1 MAALQ
6 EHLHGRQVLLVE
18 DNLFNR
24 QIARSFLRQAHVQVT
39 EAEHG
44 ALAVELVQHQR
55 FDLILMDVQMP
66 VMDGYAATAIL
77 RQQLGLTTPIIA
89 LTANAINGEREKCL
103 AAGMNGYLAK
113 PFQEKQLLQLLSE
126 WMLVPTISQ
135 PALGPGAS
143 ATSQSTTGLYSIDD
157 LLKAGQGDPEFV
169 IFMLATF
176 TESCE
181 EALVDMRRGLQEADI
196 RLLKDTAHTLK
207 PSLQHL
213 NAWQA
218 LPPVEKIDKWTG
230 PFCAEDLTAAVN
242 LLEMLLKEV
251 LAQIAVDLA
260 EERVMTRTLAA

>member
-1 MAALQ
+1 
-6 EHLHGRQVLLVE
+6 VE

-24 QIARSFLRQAHVQVT
+24 QIARSFLKHAHVQVT

-44 ALAVELVQHQR
+44 ALAVELAQHHK

-89 LTANAINGEREKCL
+89 LTANAITGEREKCL

-126 WMLVPTISQ
+126 WMRVPAPEQTLGLPAVSSQ
-135 PALGPGAS
+135 RQFS
-143 ATSQSTTGLYSIDD
+143 ESLYSIDD

-169 IFMLATF
+169 VFMLATF
-176 TESCE
+176 VESCE
-181 EALVDMRRGLQEADI
+181 EALADMRQGLQDADLTI
-196 RLLKDTAHTLK
+196 MKTSAHTLK

-218 LPPVEKIDKWTG
+218 LPPVEKIDKWSG
-230 PFCAEDLTAAVN
+230 SFCPIELCALVD
-242 LLEMLLKEV
+242 LLEQLLKDM
-251 LAQIAVDLA
+251 LAQIAQDLQ
-260 EERVMTRTLAA
+260 EDRVMTRTLAA